1 MNIELQFWQA
11 ILLLLS
17 FFGFVAGAGRLLL
30 SQIDKRLDL
39 RFQLL
44 EQARKEGTKHWDER
58 FGSILT
64 QQREDPAAV
73 KRLERD
79 LMGLRAELPERY
91 VRREDYIRGQTV
103 IEAKLDS
110 LALRMENIQLK
121 GVRHES

>member
-17 FFGFVAGAGRLLL
+17 FFGFVAGAGKLLL

-44 EQARKEGTKHWDER
+44 EEARKEGAKHWDER
-58 FGSILT
+58 FGRSLP
-64 QQREDPAAV
+64 QQKEDTATV

-91 VRREDYIRGQTV
+91 VRREDYIRGQSV